1 MADFDIDNLKKQ
13 WQQQNATSQ
22 YASEDIRSMLN
33 RKSRNYIKYILYISI
48 VESILV
54 FLLNAYDIIYDN
66 GNDNIIQIVNTINIA
81 HNETLDLY
89 FNSFYWLMKIGMV
102 ITTFYFIFKFYKSYK
117 RINIEE
123 NLKNFILQIISFKRT
138 VNTFIIFNIAWFV
151 LVIILIFFFV
161 LSIVL
166 QSGSQGHR
174 TEILAIGLFFL
185 AMLCIGT
192 FIAWLYYK
200 IVYGFIIGRLKRNLE
215 QLKEIDAEPT
225 P

>member
-33 RKSRNYIKYILYISI
+33 QKSRNYIKYILYISI

-138 VNTFIIFNIAWFV
+138 VNTFIIFNDSKLKFQ
-151 LVIILIFFFV
+151 IFIMIHINCN
-161 LSIVL
+161 LHPSHGIV
-166 QSGSQGHR
+166 
-174 TEILAIGLFFL
+174 
-185 AMLCIGT
+185 
-192 FIAWLYYK
+192 
-200 IVYGFIIGRLKRNLE
+200 V
-215 QLKEIDAEPT
+215 
-225 P
+225 

>member
-138 VNTFIIFNIAWFV
+138 VNTFIIFNIAWFIA
-151 LVIILIFFFV
+151 IILFIFLFV
-161 LSIVL
+161 LGIVL
-166 QSGSQGHR
+166 QDGSQEHR
-174 TEILAIGLFFL
+174 TKILAIALFFL
-185 AMLCIGT
+185 SALCIGT

-200 IVYGFIIGRLKRNLE
+200 IVYGFIINRLKRNLE
-215 QLKEIDAEPT
+215 QLKEIDSEPT
-225 P
+225 S